1 MGECRNT
8 AIVLAAGQGKR
19 MHSKIQKQFME
30 LDGMPVLCYSLRCF
44 QESPLIRDVILVT
57 GEEYVFWCK
66 EEIVEKYGFTKVSAV
81 VSGGKERYDSV
92 YEGLLSCENSDF
104 VLIHDGARPF
114 ITEEIYCTLCP
125 EEESIMISAWPE
137 FTEEWDFAADEEA
150 VETIKEAV
158 RGIRNVRTGMNVPPS
173 KKAKVFVVSE
183 DAAVREVFENGKVF
197 FATLGYA
204 SEVFVQ
210 ADKEGI
216 AEDAVSA
223 VIGNAVIYMPFA
235 ELVDIEKEI
244 ERLKKEEEKLEK
256 ELARVNG
263 MLNMPA
269 RYSFPFDYCSGLSL
283 VLDKNSMTEVTRSQ
297 LALFQ
302 IDISVLEEDLD
313 TAHQW
318 YICKTPP
325 SMCHVFEELYA
336 AKEHETSQ
344 YFRIKVLELLYHAT
358 KLRKEDRVAATYYAR
373 EHIEIVKRVR
383 KAMLKDLSRST
394 PLEQFLRGEAI
405 STVTFQTIF
414 KQIYGRSPY
423 AYLKHYRM
431 NSAAVQLRESNESIN
446 QIALSLGYSNAS
458 KFARAFRDVFGVLP
472 KDYRTAQKAI

>member
-1 MGECRNT
+1 MTQRSIYQNLDPTLNGYHPDWYDKNAKLISRKPGCSVISYQCNGT
-8 AIVLAAGQGKR
+8 GILYDYSIFPG
-19 MHSKIQKQFME
+19 IDLIFM
-30 LDGMPVLCYSLRCF
+30 DFNC
-44 QESPLIRDVILVT
+44 
-57 GEEYVFWCK
+57 
-66 EEIVEKYGFTKVSAV
+66 
-81 VSGGKERYDSV
+81 
-92 YEGLLSCENSDF
+92 SDIF
-104 VLIHDGARPF
+104 
-114 ITEEIYCTLCP
+114 
-125 EEESIMISAWPE
+125 
-137 FTEEWDFAADEEA
+137 DEPNEM
-150 VETIKEAV
+150 
-158 RGIRNVRTGMNVPPS
+158 RNVLEIRHYQEGRVEFEFEGD
-173 KKAKVFVVSE
+173 KVFHLQQDE
-183 DAAVREVFENGKVF
+183 FC
-197 FATLGYA
+197 
-204 SEVFVQ
+204 
-210 ADKEGI
+210 
-216 AEDAVSA
+216 
-223 VIGNAVIYMPFA
+223 
-235 ELVDIEKEI
+235 
-244 ERLKKEEEKLEK
+244 
-256 ELARVNG
+256 VNG

-336 AKEHETSQ
+336 AKEHEASQ

>member
-1 MGECRNT
+1 MTQRSIYQTLDPTLNGYHPDWYDKNAKLISRKPGCSVISYQCNGT
-8 AIVLAAGQGKR
+8 GILYDYSIFPG
-19 MHSKIQKQFME
+19 IDLIFM
-30 LDGMPVLCYSLRCF
+30 DFNC
-44 QESPLIRDVILVT
+44 
-57 GEEYVFWCK
+57 
-66 EEIVEKYGFTKVSAV
+66 
-81 VSGGKERYDSV
+81 
-92 YEGLLSCENSDF
+92 SDIF
-104 VLIHDGARPF
+104 
-114 ITEEIYCTLCP
+114 
-125 EEESIMISAWPE
+125 
-137 FTEEWDFAADEEA
+137 DEPNEM
-150 VETIKEAV
+150 
-158 RGIRNVRTGMNVPPS
+158 RNVLEIRHYQEGRVEFEFEGD
-173 KKAKVFVVSE
+173 KVFHLQQDE
-183 DAAVREVFENGKVF
+183 FC
-197 FATLGYA
+197 
-204 SEVFVQ
+204 
-210 ADKEGI
+210 
-216 AEDAVSA
+216 
-223 VIGNAVIYMPFA
+223 
-235 ELVDIEKEI
+235 
-244 ERLKKEEEKLEK
+244 
-256 ELARVNG
+256 VNG

>member
-1 MGECRNT
+1 MTQRSIYQNLDPTLNGYHPDWYDKNAKLISRKPGCSVISYQCNGT
-8 AIVLAAGQGKR
+8 GILYDYSIFPG
-19 MHSKIQKQFME
+19 IDLIFM
-30 LDGMPVLCYSLRCF
+30 DFNC
-44 QESPLIRDVILVT
+44 
-57 GEEYVFWCK
+57 
-66 EEIVEKYGFTKVSAV
+66 
-81 VSGGKERYDSV
+81 
-92 YEGLLSCENSDF
+92 SDIF
-104 VLIHDGARPF
+104 
-114 ITEEIYCTLCP
+114 
-125 EEESIMISAWPE
+125 
-137 FTEEWDFAADEEA
+137 DEPNEM
-150 VETIKEAV
+150 
-158 RGIRNVRTGMNVPPS
+158 RNVLEIRHYQEGRVEFEFEGD
-173 KKAKVFVVSE
+173 KVFHLQQDE
-183 DAAVREVFENGKVF
+183 FC
-197 FATLGYA
+197 
-204 SEVFVQ
+204 
-210 ADKEGI
+210 
-216 AEDAVSA
+216 
-223 VIGNAVIYMPFA
+223 
-235 ELVDIEKEI
+235 
-244 ERLKKEEEKLEK
+244 
-256 ELARVNG
+256 VNG

-405 STVTFQTIF
+405 STVTYQTIF

>member
-1 MGECRNT
+1 MTQRSIYQNLDPTLNGYHPDWYDKNAKLISRKPGCSVISYQCNGT
-8 AIVLAAGQGKR
+8 GILYDYSIFPG
-19 MHSKIQKQFME
+19 IDLIFM
-30 LDGMPVLCYSLRCF
+30 DFNC
-44 QESPLIRDVILVT
+44 
-57 GEEYVFWCK
+57 
-66 EEIVEKYGFTKVSAV
+66 
-81 VSGGKERYDSV
+81 
-92 YEGLLSCENSDF
+92 SDIF
-104 VLIHDGARPF
+104 
-114 ITEEIYCTLCP
+114 
-125 EEESIMISAWPE
+125 
-137 FTEEWDFAADEEA
+137 DEPNEM
-150 VETIKEAV
+150 
-158 RGIRNVRTGMNVPPS
+158 RNVLEIRHYQEGRVEFEFEGD
-173 KKAKVFVVSE
+173 KVFHLQQDE
-183 DAAVREVFENGKVF
+183 FC
-197 FATLGYA
+197 
-204 SEVFVQ
+204 
-210 ADKEGI
+210 
-216 AEDAVSA
+216 
-223 VIGNAVIYMPFA
+223 
-235 ELVDIEKEI
+235 
-244 ERLKKEEEKLEK
+244 
-256 ELARVNG
+256 VNG

-472 KDYRTAQKAI
+472 KDYWTAQKAI

>member
-1 MGECRNT
+1 MTQRSIYQNLDPTLNGYHPDWYDKNAKLISRKPGCSVISYQCNGT
-8 AIVLAAGQGKR
+8 GILYDYSIFPG
-19 MHSKIQKQFME
+19 IDLIFM
-30 LDGMPVLCYSLRCF
+30 DFNC
-44 QESPLIRDVILVT
+44 
-57 GEEYVFWCK
+57 
-66 EEIVEKYGFTKVSAV
+66 
-81 VSGGKERYDSV
+81 
-92 YEGLLSCENSDF
+92 SDIF
-104 VLIHDGARPF
+104 
-114 ITEEIYCTLCP
+114 
-125 EEESIMISAWPE
+125 
-137 FTEEWDFAADEEA
+137 DEPNEM
-150 VETIKEAV
+150 
-158 RGIRNVRTGMNVPPS
+158 RNVLEIRHYQEGRVEFEFEGD
-173 KKAKVFVVSE
+173 KVFHLQQDE
-183 DAAVREVFENGKVF
+183 FC
-197 FATLGYA
+197 
-204 SEVFVQ
+204 
-210 ADKEGI
+210 
-216 AEDAVSA
+216 
-223 VIGNAVIYMPFA
+223 
-235 ELVDIEKEI
+235 
-244 ERLKKEEEKLEK
+244 
-256 ELARVNG
+256 VNG

-405 STVTFQTIF
+405 STVPFQTIF

>member
-1 MGECRNT
+1 MTQRSIYQNLDPTLNGYHPDWYDKNAKLISRKPGCSVISYQCNGT
-8 AIVLAAGQGKR
+8 GILYDYSIFPG
-19 MHSKIQKQFME
+19 IDLIFM
-30 LDGMPVLCYSLRCF
+30 DFNC
-44 QESPLIRDVILVT
+44 
-57 GEEYVFWCK
+57 
-66 EEIVEKYGFTKVSAV
+66 
-81 VSGGKERYDSV
+81 
-92 YEGLLSCENSDF
+92 SDIF
-104 VLIHDGARPF
+104 
-114 ITEEIYCTLCP
+114 
-125 EEESIMISAWPE
+125 
-137 FTEEWDFAADEEA
+137 DEPNEM
-150 VETIKEAV
+150 
-158 RGIRNVRTGMNVPPS
+158 RNVLEIRHYQEGRVEFEFEGD
-173 KKAKVFVVSE
+173 KVFHLQQDE
-183 DAAVREVFENGKVF
+183 FC
-197 FATLGYA
+197 
-204 SEVFVQ
+204 
-210 ADKEGI
+210 
-216 AEDAVSA
+216 
-223 VIGNAVIYMPFA
+223 
-235 ELVDIEKEI
+235 
-244 ERLKKEEEKLEK
+244 
-256 ELARVNG
+256 VNG

-269 RYSFPFDYCSGLSL
+269 RYSFPFDYCRGLSL

>member
-1 MGECRNT
+1 MSQRSIYQNLDPTLNGYHPDWYDKNAKLISRKPGCSVISYQCNGT
-8 AIVLAAGQGKR
+8 GILYDYSIFPG
-19 MHSKIQKQFME
+19 IDLIFM
-30 LDGMPVLCYSLRCF
+30 DFNC
-44 QESPLIRDVILVT
+44 
-57 GEEYVFWCK
+57 
-66 EEIVEKYGFTKVSAV
+66 
-81 VSGGKERYDSV
+81 
-92 YEGLLSCENSDF
+92 SDIF
-104 VLIHDGARPF
+104 
-114 ITEEIYCTLCP
+114 
-125 EEESIMISAWPE
+125 
-137 FTEEWDFAADEEA
+137 DEPNEM
-150 VETIKEAV
+150 
-158 RGIRNVRTGMNVPPS
+158 RNVLEIRHYQEGRVEFEFEGD
-173 KKAKVFVVSE
+173 KVFHLQQDE
-183 DAAVREVFENGKVF
+183 FC
-197 FATLGYA
+197 
-204 SEVFVQ
+204 
-210 ADKEGI
+210 
-216 AEDAVSA
+216 
-223 VIGNAVIYMPFA
+223 
-235 ELVDIEKEI
+235 
-244 ERLKKEEEKLEK
+244 
-256 ELARVNG
+256 VNG

>member
-1 MGECRNT
+1 MTQRSIYQNLDPTLNGYHPDWYDKNAKLISRKPGCSVISYQCNGT
-8 AIVLAAGQGKR
+8 GILYDYSIFPG
-19 MHSKIQKQFME
+19 IDLIFM
-30 LDGMPVLCYSLRCF
+30 DFNC
-44 QESPLIRDVILVT
+44 
-57 GEEYVFWCK
+57 
-66 EEIVEKYGFTKVSAV
+66 
-81 VSGGKERYDSV
+81 
-92 YEGLLSCENSDF
+92 SDIF
-104 VLIHDGARPF
+104 
-114 ITEEIYCTLCP
+114 
-125 EEESIMISAWPE
+125 
-137 FTEEWDFAADEEA
+137 DEPNEM
-150 VETIKEAV
+150 
-158 RGIRNVRTGMNVPPS
+158 RNVLEIRHYQEGRVEFEFEGD
-173 KKAKVFVVSE
+173 KVFHLQQDE
-183 DAAVREVFENGKVF
+183 FC
-197 FATLGYA
+197 
-204 SEVFVQ
+204 
-210 ADKEGI
+210 
-216 AEDAVSA
+216 
-223 VIGNAVIYMPFA
+223 
-235 ELVDIEKEI
+235 
-244 ERLKKEEEKLEK
+244 
-256 ELARVNG
+256 VNG

-394 PLEQFLRGEAI
+394 PLEQFLQGEAI

>member
-1 MGECRNT
+1 MTQRSIYQNLDPTLNGYHPDWYDKNAKLISRKPGCSVISYQCNGT
-8 AIVLAAGQGKR
+8 GILYDYSIFPG
-19 MHSKIQKQFME
+19 IDLIFM
-30 LDGMPVLCYSLRCF
+30 DFNC
-44 QESPLIRDVILVT
+44 
-57 GEEYVFWCK
+57 
-66 EEIVEKYGFTKVSAV
+66 
-81 VSGGKERYDSV
+81 
-92 YEGLLSCENSDF
+92 SDIF
-104 VLIHDGARPF
+104 
-114 ITEEIYCTLCP
+114 
-125 EEESIMISAWPE
+125 
-137 FTEEWDFAADEEA
+137 DEPNEM
-150 VETIKEAV
+150 
-158 RGIRNVRTGMNVPPS
+158 RNVLEIRHYQEGRVEFEFEGD
-173 KKAKVFVVSE
+173 KVFHLQQDE
-183 DAAVREVFENGKVF
+183 FC
-197 FATLGYA
+197 
-204 SEVFVQ
+204 
-210 ADKEGI
+210 
-216 AEDAVSA
+216 
-223 VIGNAVIYMPFA
+223 
-235 ELVDIEKEI
+235 
-244 ERLKKEEEKLEK
+244 
-256 ELARVNG
+256 VNG

-431 NSAAVQLRESNESIN
+431 NSAAVQVRESNESIN
-446 QIALSLGYSNAS
+446 QMALSLGYSNAS

>member
-1 MGECRNT
+1 MTQRSIYQNLDPTLNGYHPDWYDKNAKLISRKPGCSVISYQCNGT
-8 AIVLAAGQGKR
+8 GILYDYSIFPG
-19 MHSKIQKQFME
+19 IDLIFM
-30 LDGMPVLCYSLRCF
+30 DFNC
-44 QESPLIRDVILVT
+44 
-57 GEEYVFWCK
+57 
-66 EEIVEKYGFTKVSAV
+66 
-81 VSGGKERYDSV
+81 
-92 YEGLLSCENSDF
+92 SDIF
-104 VLIHDGARPF
+104 
-114 ITEEIYCTLCP
+114 
-125 EEESIMISAWPE
+125 
-137 FTEEWDFAADEEA
+137 DEPNEM
-150 VETIKEAV
+150 
-158 RGIRNVRTGMNVPPS
+158 RNVLEIRHYQEGRVEFEFEGD
-173 KKAKVFVVSE
+173 KVFHLQQDE
-183 DAAVREVFENGKVF
+183 FC
-197 FATLGYA
+197 
-204 SEVFVQ
+204 
-210 ADKEGI
+210 
-216 AEDAVSA
+216 
-223 VIGNAVIYMPFA
+223 
-235 ELVDIEKEI
+235 
-244 ERLKKEEEKLEK
+244 
-256 ELARVNG
+256 VNG

-394 PLEQFLRGEAI
+394 PLEQFLRGI

>member
-1 MGECRNT
+1 TQRSIYQNLDPTLNGYHPDWYDKNAKLISRKPGCSVISYQCNGT
-8 AIVLAAGQGKR
+8 GILYDYSIFPG
-19 MHSKIQKQFME
+19 IDLIFM
-30 LDGMPVLCYSLRCF
+30 DFNC
-44 QESPLIRDVILVT
+44 
-57 GEEYVFWCK
+57 
-66 EEIVEKYGFTKVSAV
+66 
-81 VSGGKERYDSV
+81 
-92 YEGLLSCENSDF
+92 SDIF
-104 VLIHDGARPF
+104 
-114 ITEEIYCTLCP
+114 
-125 EEESIMISAWPE
+125 
-137 FTEEWDFAADEEA
+137 DEPNEM
-150 VETIKEAV
+150 
-158 RGIRNVRTGMNVPPS
+158 RNVLEIRHYQEGRVEFEFEGD
-173 KKAKVFVVSE
+173 KVFHLQQDE
-183 DAAVREVFENGKVF
+183 FC
-197 FATLGYA
+197 
-204 SEVFVQ
+204 
-210 ADKEGI
+210 
-216 AEDAVSA
+216 
-223 VIGNAVIYMPFA
+223 
-235 ELVDIEKEI
+235 
-244 ERLKKEEEKLEK
+244 
-256 ELARVNG
+256 VNG

>member
-1 MGECRNT
+1 MTQRSIYQNLDPTLNGYHPDWYDKNAKLISRKPGCSVISYQCNGT
-8 AIVLAAGQGKR
+8 GILYDYSIFPG
-19 MHSKIQKQFME
+19 IDLIFM
-30 LDGMPVLCYSLRCF
+30 DFNC
-44 QESPLIRDVILVT
+44 
-57 GEEYVFWCK
+57 
-66 EEIVEKYGFTKVSAV
+66 
-81 VSGGKERYDSV
+81 
-92 YEGLLSCENSDF
+92 SDIF
-104 VLIHDGARPF
+104 
-114 ITEEIYCTLCP
+114 
-125 EEESIMISAWPE
+125 
-137 FTEEWDFAADEEA
+137 DEPNEM
-150 VETIKEAV
+150 
-158 RGIRNVRTGMNVPPS
+158 RNVLEIRHYQEGRVEFEFEGD
-173 KKAKVFVVSE
+173 KVFHLQQDE
-183 DAAVREVFENGKVF
+183 FC
-197 FATLGYA
+197 
-204 SEVFVQ
+204 
-210 ADKEGI
+210 
-216 AEDAVSA
+216 
-223 VIGNAVIYMPFA
+223 
-235 ELVDIEKEI
+235 
-244 ERLKKEEEKLEK
+244 
-256 ELARVNG
+256 VNG

-336 AKEHETSQ
+336 AKEHETSR

>member
-1 MGECRNT
+1 MRQRSIYQNLDPTLNGYHPDWYDKNAKLISRKPGCSVISYQCNGT
-8 AIVLAAGQGKR
+8 GILYDYSIFPG
-19 MHSKIQKQFME
+19 IDLIFM
-30 LDGMPVLCYSLRCF
+30 DFNC
-44 QESPLIRDVILVT
+44 
-57 GEEYVFWCK
+57 
-66 EEIVEKYGFTKVSAV
+66 
-81 VSGGKERYDSV
+81 
-92 YEGLLSCENSDF
+92 SDIF
-104 VLIHDGARPF
+104 
-114 ITEEIYCTLCP
+114 
-125 EEESIMISAWPE
+125 
-137 FTEEWDFAADEEA
+137 DEPNEM
-150 VETIKEAV
+150 
-158 RGIRNVRTGMNVPPS
+158 RNVLEIRHYQEGRVEFEFEGD
-173 KKAKVFVVSE
+173 KVFHLQQDE
-183 DAAVREVFENGKVF
+183 FC
-197 FATLGYA
+197 
-204 SEVFVQ
+204 
-210 ADKEGI
+210 
-216 AEDAVSA
+216 
-223 VIGNAVIYMPFA
+223 
-235 ELVDIEKEI
+235 
-244 ERLKKEEEKLEK
+244 
-256 ELARVNG
+256 VNG

>member
-1 MGECRNT
+1 MTQRSIYQNLDPTLNGYHPDWYDKNAKLISRKPGCSVISYQCNGT
-8 AIVLAAGQGKR
+8 GILYDYSIFPG
-19 MHSKIQKQFME
+19 IDLIFM
-30 LDGMPVLCYSLRCF
+30 DFNC
-44 QESPLIRDVILVT
+44 
-57 GEEYVFWCK
+57 
-66 EEIVEKYGFTKVSAV
+66 
-81 VSGGKERYDSV
+81 
-92 YEGLLSCENSDF
+92 SDIF
-104 VLIHDGARPF
+104 
-114 ITEEIYCTLCP
+114 
-125 EEESIMISAWPE
+125 
-137 FTEEWDFAADEEA
+137 DEPNEM
-150 VETIKEAV
+150 
-158 RGIRNVRTGMNVPPS
+158 RNVLEIRHYQEGRVEFEFEGD
-173 KKAKVFVVSE
+173 KVFHLQQDE
-183 DAAVREVFENGKVF
+183 FC
-197 FATLGYA
+197 
-204 SEVFVQ
+204 
-210 ADKEGI
+210 
-216 AEDAVSA
+216 
-223 VIGNAVIYMPFA
+223 
-235 ELVDIEKEI
+235 
-244 ERLKKEEEKLEK
+244 
-256 ELARVNG
+256 VNG

-458 KFARAFRDVFGVLP
+458 KYARAFRDVFGVLP

>member
-1 MGECRNT
+1 MTQRSIYQNLDPTLNGYHPDWYDKNAKLISRKPGCSVISYQCNGT
-8 AIVLAAGQGKR
+8 GILYDYSIFPG
-19 MHSKIQKQFME
+19 IDLIFM
-30 LDGMPVLCYSLRCF
+30 DFNC
-44 QESPLIRDVILVT
+44 
-57 GEEYVFWCK
+57 
-66 EEIVEKYGFTKVSAV
+66 
-81 VSGGKERYDSV
+81 
-92 YEGLLSCENSDF
+92 SDIF
-104 VLIHDGARPF
+104 
-114 ITEEIYCTLCP
+114 
-125 EEESIMISAWPE
+125 
-137 FTEEWDFAADEEA
+137 DEPNEM
-150 VETIKEAV
+150 
-158 RGIRNVRTGMNVPPS
+158 RNVLEIRHYQEGRVEFEFEGD
-173 KKAKVFVVSE
+173 KVFHLQQDE
-183 DAAVREVFENGKVF
+183 FC
-197 FATLGYA
+197 
-204 SEVFVQ
+204 
-210 ADKEGI
+210 
-216 AEDAVSA
+216 
-223 VIGNAVIYMPFA
+223 
-235 ELVDIEKEI
+235 
-244 ERLKKEEEKLEK
+244 
-256 ELARVNG
+256 VNG

-318 YICKTPP
+318 YICRTPP

>member
-1 MGECRNT
+1 MTQRSIYQNLDPTLNGYHPDWYDKNAKLISRKPGCSVISYQCNGT
-8 AIVLAAGQGKR
+8 GILYDYSIFPG
-19 MHSKIQKQFME
+19 IDLIFM
-30 LDGMPVLCYSLRCF
+30 DFNC
-44 QESPLIRDVILVT
+44 
-57 GEEYVFWCK
+57 
-66 EEIVEKYGFTKVSAV
+66 
-81 VSGGKERYDSV
+81 
-92 YEGLLSCENSDF
+92 SDIF
-104 VLIHDGARPF
+104 
-114 ITEEIYCTLCP
+114 
-125 EEESIMISAWPE
+125 
-137 FTEEWDFAADEEA
+137 DEPNEM
-150 VETIKEAV
+150 
-158 RGIRNVRTGMNVPPS
+158 RNVLEIRHYQEGRVEFEFEGD
-173 KKAKVFVVSE
+173 KVFHLQQDE
-183 DAAVREVFENGKVF
+183 FC
-197 FATLGYA
+197 
-204 SEVFVQ
+204 
-210 ADKEGI
+210 
-216 AEDAVSA
+216 
-223 VIGNAVIYMPFA
+223 
-235 ELVDIEKEI
+235 
-244 ERLKKEEEKLEK
+244 
-256 ELARVNG
+256 VNG

-373 EHIEIVKRVR
+373 EHIEIVKRVH

-446 QIALSLGYSNAS
+446 QIALSLGYDCSPSAYRSGCRPNLCTGKRETCRARNA
-458 KFARAFRDVFGVLP
+458 R
-472 KDYRTAQKAI
+472 RTNCP

>member
-1 MGECRNT
+1 MTQRSIYQNLDPTLNGYHPDWYDKNAKLISRKPGCSVISYQCNGTGILYDYSIFPGIDLIFMDFNCSDIFEEPNQVRN
-8 AIVLAAGQGKR
+8 IL
-19 MHSKIQKQFME
+19 E
-30 LDGMPVLCYSLRCF
+30 LRHY
-44 QESPLIRDVILVT
+44 QEGRI
-57 GEEYVFWCK
+57 EFEF
-66 EEIVEKYGFTKVSAV
+66 
-81 VSGGKERYDSV
+81 
-92 YEGLLSCENSDF
+92 EGD
-104 VLIHDGARPF
+104 
-114 ITEEIYCTLCP
+114 
-125 EEESIMISAWPE
+125 
-137 FTEEWDFAADEEA
+137 
-150 VETIKEAV
+150 
-158 RGIRNVRTGMNVPPS
+158 
-173 KKAKVFVVSE
+173 KVFHLQQGE
-183 DAAVREVFENGKVF
+183 FC
-197 FATLGYA
+197 
-204 SEVFVQ
+204 
-210 ADKEGI
+210 
-216 AEDAVSA
+216 
-223 VIGNAVIYMPFA
+223 
-235 ELVDIEKEI
+235 
-244 ERLKKEEEKLEK
+244 
-256 ELARVNG
+256 VNG
-263 MLNMPA
+263 MLNIPA

>member
-1 MGECRNT
+1 MDPTLNGYHPDWYDKNAKLISRKPGCSVISYQCNGT
-8 AIVLAAGQGKR
+8 GILYDYSIFPG
-19 MHSKIQKQFME
+19 IDLIFM
-30 LDGMPVLCYSLRCF
+30 DFNC
-44 QESPLIRDVILVT
+44 
-57 GEEYVFWCK
+57 
-66 EEIVEKYGFTKVSAV
+66 
-81 VSGGKERYDSV
+81 
-92 YEGLLSCENSDF
+92 SDIF
-104 VLIHDGARPF
+104 
-114 ITEEIYCTLCP
+114 
-125 EEESIMISAWPE
+125 
-137 FTEEWDFAADEEA
+137 DEPNEM
-150 VETIKEAV
+150 
-158 RGIRNVRTGMNVPPS
+158 RNVLEIRHYQEGRVEFEFEGD
-173 KKAKVFVVSE
+173 KVFHLQQDE
-183 DAAVREVFENGKVF
+183 FC
-197 FATLGYA
+197 
-204 SEVFVQ
+204 
-210 ADKEGI
+210 
-216 AEDAVSA
+216 
-223 VIGNAVIYMPFA
+223 
-235 ELVDIEKEI
+235 
-244 ERLKKEEEKLEK
+244 
-256 ELARVNG
+256 VNG

>member
-1 MGECRNT
+1 MTQRSIYQNLDPTLNGYHPDWYDKNAKLISRKPGCSVISYQCNGT
-8 AIVLAAGQGKR
+8 GILYDYSIFPG
-19 MHSKIQKQFME
+19 IDLIFM
-30 LDGMPVLCYSLRCF
+30 DFNC
-44 QESPLIRDVILVT
+44 
-57 GEEYVFWCK
+57 
-66 EEIVEKYGFTKVSAV
+66 
-81 VSGGKERYDSV
+81 
-92 YEGLLSCENSDF
+92 SDIF
-104 VLIHDGARPF
+104 
-114 ITEEIYCTLCP
+114 
-125 EEESIMISAWPE
+125 
-137 FTEEWDFAADEEA
+137 DEPNEM
-150 VETIKEAV
+150 
-158 RGIRNVRTGMNVPPS
+158 RNVLEIRHYQEGRVEFEFEGD
-173 KKAKVFVVSE
+173 KVFHLQQDE
-183 DAAVREVFENGKVF
+183 FC
-197 FATLGYA
+197 
-204 SEVFVQ
+204 
-210 ADKEGI
+210 
-216 AEDAVSA
+216 
-223 VIGNAVIYMPFA
+223 
-235 ELVDIEKEI
+235 
-244 ERLKKEEEKLEK
+244 
-256 ELARVNG
+256 VNG

-358 KLRKEDRVAATYYAR
+358 KLRKEDRVAATYYTR

>member
-1 MGECRNT
+1 MTQRSIYQNLDPTLNGYHPDWYDKNAKLISRKPGCSVISYQCNGT
-8 AIVLAAGQGKR
+8 GILYDYSIFPG
-19 MHSKIQKQFME
+19 IDLIFM
-30 LDGMPVLCYSLRCF
+30 DFNC
-44 QESPLIRDVILVT
+44 
-57 GEEYVFWCK
+57 
-66 EEIVEKYGFTKVSAV
+66 
-81 VSGGKERYDSV
+81 
-92 YEGLLSCENSDF
+92 SDIF
-104 VLIHDGARPF
+104 
-114 ITEEIYCTLCP
+114 
-125 EEESIMISAWPE
+125 
-137 FTEEWDFAADEEA
+137 DEPNEM
-150 VETIKEAV
+150 
-158 RGIRNVRTGMNVPPS
+158 RNVLEIRHYQEGRVEFEFEGD
-173 KKAKVFVVSE
+173 KVFHLQQDE
-183 DAAVREVFENGKVF
+183 FC
-197 FATLGYA
+197 
-204 SEVFVQ
+204 
-210 ADKEGI
+210 
-216 AEDAVSA
+216 
-223 VIGNAVIYMPFA
+223 
-235 ELVDIEKEI
+235 
-244 ERLKKEEEKLEK
+244 
-256 ELARVNG
+256 VNG

-405 STVTFQTIF
+405 SSVTFQTIF

>member
-1 MGECRNT
+1 MTQRSIYQNLDPTLNGYHPDWYDKNAKLISRKPGCSVISYQCNGT
-8 AIVLAAGQGKR
+8 GILYDYSIFPG
-19 MHSKIQKQFME
+19 IDLIFM
-30 LDGMPVLCYSLRCF
+30 DFNC
-44 QESPLIRDVILVT
+44 
-57 GEEYVFWCK
+57 
-66 EEIVEKYGFTKVSAV
+66 
-81 VSGGKERYDSV
+81 
-92 YEGLLSCENSDF
+92 SDIF
-104 VLIHDGARPF
+104 
-114 ITEEIYCTLCP
+114 
-125 EEESIMISAWPE
+125 
-137 FTEEWDFAADEEA
+137 DEPNEM
-150 VETIKEAV
+150 
-158 RGIRNVRTGMNVPPS
+158 RNVLEIRHYQEGRVEFEFEGD
-173 KKAKVFVVSE
+173 KVFHLQQDE
-183 DAAVREVFENGKVF
+183 FC
-197 FATLGYA
+197 
-204 SEVFVQ
+204 
-210 ADKEGI
+210 
-216 AEDAVSA
+216 
-223 VIGNAVIYMPFA
+223 
-235 ELVDIEKEI
+235 
-244 ERLKKEEEKLEK
+244 
-256 ELARVNG
+256 VNG

-358 KLRKEDRVAATYYAR
+358 NLRKEDRVAATYYAR

>member
-1 MGECRNT
+1 MTQRSIYQNLDPTLNGYHPDWYDKNAKLISRKPGCSVISYQCNGT
-8 AIVLAAGQGKR
+8 GILYDYSIFPG
-19 MHSKIQKQFME
+19 IDLIFM
-30 LDGMPVLCYSLRCF
+30 DFNC
-44 QESPLIRDVILVT
+44 
-57 GEEYVFWCK
+57 
-66 EEIVEKYGFTKVSAV
+66 
-81 VSGGKERYDSV
+81 
-92 YEGLLSCENSDF
+92 SDIF
-104 VLIHDGARPF
+104 
-114 ITEEIYCTLCP
+114 
-125 EEESIMISAWPE
+125 
-137 FTEEWDFAADEEA
+137 DEPNEM
-150 VETIKEAV
+150 
-158 RGIRNVRTGMNVPPS
+158 RNVLEIRHYQEGRVEFEFEGD
-173 KKAKVFVVSE
+173 KVFHLQQDE
-183 DAAVREVFENGKVF
+183 FC
-197 FATLGYA
+197 
-204 SEVFVQ
+204 
-210 ADKEGI
+210 
-216 AEDAVSA
+216 
-223 VIGNAVIYMPFA
+223 
-235 ELVDIEKEI
+235 
-244 ERLKKEEEKLEK
+244 
-256 ELARVNG
+256 VNG

-423 AYLKHYRM
+423 AYLKHYQM

>member
-1 MGECRNT
+1 MTQRSIYQNLDPTLNGYHPDWYDKNAKLISRKPGCSVISYQCNDT
-8 AIVLAAGQGKR
+8 GILYDYSIFPG
-19 MHSKIQKQFME
+19 IDLIFM
-30 LDGMPVLCYSLRCF
+30 DFNC
-44 QESPLIRDVILVT
+44 
-57 GEEYVFWCK
+57 
-66 EEIVEKYGFTKVSAV
+66 
-81 VSGGKERYDSV
+81 
-92 YEGLLSCENSDF
+92 SDIF
-104 VLIHDGARPF
+104 
-114 ITEEIYCTLCP
+114 
-125 EEESIMISAWPE
+125 
-137 FTEEWDFAADEEA
+137 DEPNEM
-150 VETIKEAV
+150 
-158 RGIRNVRTGMNVPPS
+158 RNVLEIRHYQEGRVEFEFEGD
-173 KKAKVFVVSE
+173 KVFHLQQDE
-183 DAAVREVFENGKVF
+183 FC
-197 FATLGYA
+197 
-204 SEVFVQ
+204 
-210 ADKEGI
+210 
-216 AEDAVSA
+216 
-223 VIGNAVIYMPFA
+223 
-235 ELVDIEKEI
+235 
-244 ERLKKEEEKLEK
+244 
-256 ELARVNG
+256 VNG

>member
-1 MGECRNT
+1 MTQRSIYQNLDPTLNGYHPDWYDKNAKLISRKPGCSVISYQCNGT
-8 AIVLAAGQGKR
+8 GILYDYSIFPG
-19 MHSKIQKQFME
+19 IDLIFM
-30 LDGMPVLCYSLRCF
+30 DFNC
-44 QESPLIRDVILVT
+44 
-57 GEEYVFWCK
+57 
-66 EEIVEKYGFTKVSAV
+66 
-81 VSGGKERYDSV
+81 
-92 YEGLLSCENSDF
+92 SDIF
-104 VLIHDGARPF
+104 
-114 ITEEIYCTLCP
+114 
-125 EEESIMISAWPE
+125 
-137 FTEEWDFAADEEA
+137 DEPNEM
-150 VETIKEAV
+150 
-158 RGIRNVRTGMNVPPS
+158 RNVLEIRHYQEGRVEFEFEGD
-173 KKAKVFVVSE
+173 KVFHLQQDE
-183 DAAVREVFENGKVF
+183 FC
-197 FATLGYA
+197 
-204 SEVFVQ
+204 
-210 ADKEGI
+210 
-216 AEDAVSA
+216 
-223 VIGNAVIYMPFA
+223 
-235 ELVDIEKEI
+235 
-244 ERLKKEEEKLEK
+244 
-256 ELARVNG
+256 VNG

-472 KDYRTAQKAI
+472 KDCRTAQKAI

>member
-1 MGECRNT
+1 MTQRSIYQNLDPTLNGYHPDWYDKNAKLISRKPGCSVISYQSNGT
-8 AIVLAAGQGKR
+8 GILYDYSIFPG
-19 MHSKIQKQFME
+19 IDLIFM
-30 LDGMPVLCYSLRCF
+30 DFNC
-44 QESPLIRDVILVT
+44 
-57 GEEYVFWCK
+57 
-66 EEIVEKYGFTKVSAV
+66 
-81 VSGGKERYDSV
+81 
-92 YEGLLSCENSDF
+92 SDIF
-104 VLIHDGARPF
+104 
-114 ITEEIYCTLCP
+114 
-125 EEESIMISAWPE
+125 
-137 FTEEWDFAADEEA
+137 DEPNEM
-150 VETIKEAV
+150 
-158 RGIRNVRTGMNVPPS
+158 RNVLEIRHYQEGRVEFEFEGD
-173 KKAKVFVVSE
+173 KVFHLQQDE
-183 DAAVREVFENGKVF
+183 FC
-197 FATLGYA
+197 
-204 SEVFVQ
+204 
-210 ADKEGI
+210 
-216 AEDAVSA
+216 
-223 VIGNAVIYMPFA
+223 
-235 ELVDIEKEI
+235 
-244 ERLKKEEEKLEK
+244 
-256 ELARVNG
+256 VNG

>member
-1 MGECRNT
+1 MTQRSIYQNLDPTLNGYHPDWYDKNAKLISRKPGCSVISYQCNGT
-8 AIVLAAGQGKR
+8 GILYDYSIFPG
-19 MHSKIQKQFME
+19 IDLIFM
-30 LDGMPVLCYSLRCF
+30 DFNC
-44 QESPLIRDVILVT
+44 
-57 GEEYVFWCK
+57 
-66 EEIVEKYGFTKVSAV
+66 
-81 VSGGKERYDSV
+81 
-92 YEGLLSCENSDF
+92 SDIF
-104 VLIHDGARPF
+104 
-114 ITEEIYCTLCP
+114 
-125 EEESIMISAWPE
+125 
-137 FTEEWDFAADEEA
+137 DEPNEM
-150 VETIKEAV
+150 
-158 RGIRNVRTGMNVPPS
+158 RNVLEIRHYQEGRVEFEFEGD
-173 KKAKVFVVSE
+173 KVFHLQQDE
-183 DAAVREVFENGKVF
+183 FC
-197 FATLGYA
+197 
-204 SEVFVQ
+204 
-210 ADKEGI
+210 
-216 AEDAVSA
+216 
-223 VIGNAVIYMPFA
+223 
-235 ELVDIEKEI
+235 
-244 ERLKKEEEKLEK
+244 
-256 ELARVNG
+256 VNG

-405 STVTFQTIF
+405 STVTFQSIF

>member
-1 MGECRNT
+1 MTQRSIYQNLDPTLNGYHPNWYDKNAQLISRKPGCSVISYQCNGT
-8 AIVLAAGQGKR
+8 GILYDYSIFPG
-19 MHSKIQKQFME
+19 IDLIFM
-30 LDGMPVLCYSLRCF
+30 DFNC
-44 QESPLIRDVILVT
+44 
-57 GEEYVFWCK
+57 
-66 EEIVEKYGFTKVSAV
+66 
-81 VSGGKERYDSV
+81 
-92 YEGLLSCENSDF
+92 SDIF
-104 VLIHDGARPF
+104 
-114 ITEEIYCTLCP
+114 
-125 EEESIMISAWPE
+125 
-137 FTEEWDFAADEEA
+137 DEPNEM
-150 VETIKEAV
+150 
-158 RGIRNVRTGMNVPPS
+158 RNVLEIRHYQEGRVEFEFEGD
-173 KKAKVFVVSE
+173 KVFHLQQDE
-183 DAAVREVFENGKVF
+183 FC
-197 FATLGYA
+197 
-204 SEVFVQ
+204 
-210 ADKEGI
+210 
-216 AEDAVSA
+216 
-223 VIGNAVIYMPFA
+223 
-235 ELVDIEKEI
+235 
-244 ERLKKEEEKLEK
+244 
-256 ELARVNG
+256 VNG

>member
-1 MGECRNT
+1 MTQRSIYQNLDPTLNGYHPDWYDKNAKLISRKPGCSVISYQCNGT
-8 AIVLAAGQGKR
+8 GILYDYSIFPG
-19 MHSKIQKQFME
+19 IDLIFM
-30 LDGMPVLCYSLRCF
+30 DFNC
-44 QESPLIRDVILVT
+44 
-57 GEEYVFWCK
+57 
-66 EEIVEKYGFTKVSAV
+66 
-81 VSGGKERYDSV
+81 
-92 YEGLLSCENSDF
+92 SDIF
-104 VLIHDGARPF
+104 
-114 ITEEIYCTLCP
+114 
-125 EEESIMISAWPE
+125 
-137 FTEEWDFAADEEA
+137 DEPNEM
-150 VETIKEAV
+150 
-158 RGIRNVRTGMNVPPS
+158 RNVLEIRHYQEGRVEFEFEGD
-173 KKAKVFVVSE
+173 KVFHLQQDE
-183 DAAVREVFENGKVF
+183 FC
-197 FATLGYA
+197 
-204 SEVFVQ
+204 
-210 ADKEGI
+210 
-216 AEDAVSA
+216 
-223 VIGNAVIYMPFA
+223 
-235 ELVDIEKEI
+235 
-244 ERLKKEEEKLEK
+244 
-256 ELARVNG
+256 VNG

-325 SMCHVFEELYA
+325 SMCNVFEELYA

>member
-1 MGECRNT
+1 MTQRSIYQN
-8 AIVLAAGQGKR
+8 
-19 MHSKIQKQFME
+19 
-30 LDGMPVLCYSLRCF
+30 LDPTLNGYHP
-44 QESPLIRDVILVT
+44 D
-57 GEEYVFWCK
+57 
-66 EEIVEKYGFTKVSAV
+66 
-81 VSGGKERYDSV
+81 RYDKNAKLISRKPGCSV
-92 YEGLLSCENSDF
+92 ISYQCNGTGILYDYSIFPGIDLIFMDFNCSDIF
-104 VLIHDGARPF
+104 
-114 ITEEIYCTLCP
+114 
-125 EEESIMISAWPE
+125 
-137 FTEEWDFAADEEA
+137 DEPNEM
-150 VETIKEAV
+150 
-158 RGIRNVRTGMNVPPS
+158 RNVLEIRHYQEGRVEFEFEGD
-173 KKAKVFVVSE
+173 KVFHLQQDE
-183 DAAVREVFENGKVF
+183 FC
-197 FATLGYA
+197 
-204 SEVFVQ
+204 
-210 ADKEGI
+210 
-216 AEDAVSA
+216 
-223 VIGNAVIYMPFA
+223 
-235 ELVDIEKEI
+235 
-244 ERLKKEEEKLEK
+244 
-256 ELARVNG
+256 VNG

>member
-1 MGECRNT
+1 MTQRSIYQNLDPTLNGYHPDWYDKNAKLISRKPGCSVISYQCNGT
-8 AIVLAAGQGKR
+8 GILYDYSIFPG
-19 MHSKIQKQFME
+19 IDLIFM
-30 LDGMPVLCYSLRCF
+30 DFNC
-44 QESPLIRDVILVT
+44 
-57 GEEYVFWCK
+57 
-66 EEIVEKYGFTKVSAV
+66 
-81 VSGGKERYDSV
+81 
-92 YEGLLSCENSDF
+92 SDIF
-104 VLIHDGARPF
+104 
-114 ITEEIYCTLCP
+114 
-125 EEESIMISAWPE
+125 
-137 FTEEWDFAADEEA
+137 DEPNEM
-150 VETIKEAV
+150 
-158 RGIRNVRTGMNVPPS
+158 RNVLEIRHYQEGRVEFEFEGD
-173 KKAKVFVVSE
+173 KVFHLQQDE
-183 DAAVREVFENGKVF
+183 FC
-197 FATLGYA
+197 
-204 SEVFVQ
+204 
-210 ADKEGI
+210 
-216 AEDAVSA
+216 
-223 VIGNAVIYMPFA
+223 
-235 ELVDIEKEI
+235 
-244 ERLKKEEEKLEK
+244 
-256 ELARVNG
+256 VNG

-373 EHIEIVKRVR
+373 ENIAIVKRVR

>member
-1 MGECRNT
+1 MTQRSIYQNLDPTLNGYHPDWYDKNAKLISRKPGCSVISYQCNGT
-8 AIVLAAGQGKR
+8 GILYDYSIFPG
-19 MHSKIQKQFME
+19 IDLIFM
-30 LDGMPVLCYSLRCF
+30 DFNC
-44 QESPLIRDVILVT
+44 
-57 GEEYVFWCK
+57 
-66 EEIVEKYGFTKVSAV
+66 
-81 VSGGKERYDSV
+81 
-92 YEGLLSCENSDF
+92 SDIF
-104 VLIHDGARPF
+104 
-114 ITEEIYCTLCP
+114 
-125 EEESIMISAWPE
+125 
-137 FTEEWDFAADEEA
+137 DEPNEM
-150 VETIKEAV
+150 
-158 RGIRNVRTGMNVPPS
+158 RNVLEIRHYQEGRVEFEFEGD
-173 KKAKVFVVSE
+173 KVFHLQQDE
-183 DAAVREVFENGKVF
+183 FC
-197 FATLGYA
+197 
-204 SEVFVQ
+204 
-210 ADKEGI
+210 
-216 AEDAVSA
+216 
-223 VIGNAVIYMPFA
+223 
-235 ELVDIEKEI
+235 
-244 ERLKKEEEKLEK
+244 
-256 ELARVNG
+256 VNG

-283 VLDKNSMTEVTRSQ
+283 VLDKNSMTEVTESQ

>member
-1 MGECRNT
+1 MTQRSIYQNLDPTLNGYHPDWYDKNAKLISRKPGCSVISYQCNGT
-8 AIVLAAGQGKR
+8 GILYDYSIFPG
-19 MHSKIQKQFME
+19 IDLIFM
-30 LDGMPVLCYSLRCF
+30 DFNC
-44 QESPLIRDVILVT
+44 
-57 GEEYVFWCK
+57 
-66 EEIVEKYGFTKVSAV
+66 
-81 VSGGKERYDSV
+81 
-92 YEGLLSCENSDF
+92 SDIF
-104 VLIHDGARPF
+104 
-114 ITEEIYCTLCP
+114 
-125 EEESIMISAWPE
+125 
-137 FTEEWDFAADEEA
+137 DEPNEM
-150 VETIKEAV
+150 
-158 RGIRNVRTGMNVPPS
+158 RNVLEIRHYQEGRVEFEFEGD
-173 KKAKVFVVSE
+173 KVFHLQQNE
-183 DAAVREVFENGKVF
+183 FC
-197 FATLGYA
+197 
-204 SEVFVQ
+204 
-210 ADKEGI
+210 
-216 AEDAVSA
+216 
-223 VIGNAVIYMPFA
+223 
-235 ELVDIEKEI
+235 
-244 ERLKKEEEKLEK
+244 
-256 ELARVNG
+256 VNG

>member
-1 MGECRNT
+1 MTQRSIYQNLDPTLNGYHPDWYDKNAKLISRKPGCSVISYQCNGT
-8 AIVLAAGQGKR
+8 GILYDYSIFPG
-19 MHSKIQKQFME
+19 IDLIFM
-30 LDGMPVLCYSLRCF
+30 DFNC
-44 QESPLIRDVILVT
+44 
-57 GEEYVFWCK
+57 
-66 EEIVEKYGFTKVSAV
+66 
-81 VSGGKERYDSV
+81 
-92 YEGLLSCENSDF
+92 SDIF
-104 VLIHDGARPF
+104 
-114 ITEEIYCTLCP
+114 
-125 EEESIMISAWPE
+125 
-137 FTEEWDFAADEEA
+137 DEPNEM
-150 VETIKEAV
+150 
-158 RGIRNVRTGMNVPPS
+158 RNVLEIRHYQEGRVEFEFEGD
-173 KKAKVFVVSE
+173 KVFHLQQDE
-183 DAAVREVFENGKVF
+183 FC
-197 FATLGYA
+197 
-204 SEVFVQ
+204 
-210 ADKEGI
+210 
-216 AEDAVSA
+216 
-223 VIGNAVIYMPFA
+223 
-235 ELVDIEKEI
+235 
-244 ERLKKEEEKLEK
+244 
-256 ELARVNG
+256 VNG

-373 EHIEIVKRVR
+373 EHIESVKRVR

>member
-1 MGECRNT
+1 MTQRSIYQNLDPTLNGYHPDWYDKNAKLISRKPGCSVISYQCNGT
-8 AIVLAAGQGKR
+8 GILYDYSIFPG
-19 MHSKIQKQFME
+19 IDLIFM
-30 LDGMPVLCYSLRCF
+30 DFNC
-44 QESPLIRDVILVT
+44 
-57 GEEYVFWCK
+57 
-66 EEIVEKYGFTKVSAV
+66 
-81 VSGGKERYDSV
+81 
-92 YEGLLSCENSDF
+92 SDIF
-104 VLIHDGARPF
+104 
-114 ITEEIYCTLCP
+114 
-125 EEESIMISAWPE
+125 
-137 FTEEWDFAADEEA
+137 DEPNEM
-150 VETIKEAV
+150 
-158 RGIRNVRTGMNVPPS
+158 RNVLEIRHYQEGRVEFEFEGD
-173 KKAKVFVVSE
+173 KVFHLQQDE
-183 DAAVREVFENGKVF
+183 FC
-197 FATLGYA
+197 
-204 SEVFVQ
+204 
-210 ADKEGI
+210 
-216 AEDAVSA
+216 
-223 VIGNAVIYMPFA
+223 
-235 ELVDIEKEI
+235 
-244 ERLKKEEEKLEK
+244 
-256 ELARVNG
+256 VNG

-283 VLDKNSMTEVTRSQ
+283 VLDKNSMTEVTSSQ

>member
-1 MGECRNT
+1 MTQRSIYQNLDPTLNGYHPDWYDKNAKLISRKPGCSVISYQCNGT
-8 AIVLAAGQGKR
+8 GILYDYSIFPG
-19 MHSKIQKQFME
+19 IDLIFM
-30 LDGMPVLCYSLRCF
+30 DFNC
-44 QESPLIRDVILVT
+44 
-57 GEEYVFWCK
+57 
-66 EEIVEKYGFTKVSAV
+66 
-81 VSGGKERYDSV
+81 
-92 YEGLLSCENSDF
+92 SDIF
-104 VLIHDGARPF
+104 
-114 ITEEIYCTLCP
+114 
-125 EEESIMISAWPE
+125 
-137 FTEEWDFAADEEA
+137 DEPNEM
-150 VETIKEAV
+150 
-158 RGIRNVRTGMNVPPS
+158 RNVLEIRHYQEGRVEFEFEGD
-173 KKAKVFVVSE
+173 KVFHLQQDE
-183 DAAVREVFENGKVF
+183 FC
-197 FATLGYA
+197 
-204 SEVFVQ
+204 
-210 ADKEGI
+210 
-216 AEDAVSA
+216 
-223 VIGNAVIYMPFA
+223 
-235 ELVDIEKEI
+235 
-244 ERLKKEEEKLEK
+244 
-256 ELARVNG
+256 VNG

-373 EHIEIVKRVR
+373 EHLEIVKRVR
-383 KAMLKDLSRST
+383 KAMLQDLSRST

>member
-1 MGECRNT
+1 MTQRSIYQNLDPTLNGYHPDWYDKNAKLISRKPGCSVISYQYNGT
-8 AIVLAAGQGKR
+8 GILYDYSIFPG
-19 MHSKIQKQFME
+19 IDLIFM
-30 LDGMPVLCYSLRCF
+30 DFNC
-44 QESPLIRDVILVT
+44 
-57 GEEYVFWCK
+57 
-66 EEIVEKYGFTKVSAV
+66 
-81 VSGGKERYDSV
+81 
-92 YEGLLSCENSDF
+92 SDIF
-104 VLIHDGARPF
+104 
-114 ITEEIYCTLCP
+114 
-125 EEESIMISAWPE
+125 
-137 FTEEWDFAADEEA
+137 DEPNEM
-150 VETIKEAV
+150 
-158 RGIRNVRTGMNVPPS
+158 RNVLEIRHYQEGRVEFEFEGD
-173 KKAKVFVVSE
+173 KVFHLQQDE
-183 DAAVREVFENGKVF
+183 FC
-197 FATLGYA
+197 
-204 SEVFVQ
+204 
-210 ADKEGI
+210 
-216 AEDAVSA
+216 
-223 VIGNAVIYMPFA
+223 
-235 ELVDIEKEI
+235 
-244 ERLKKEEEKLEK
+244 
-256 ELARVNG
+256 VNG

>member
-1 MGECRNT
+1 MTQRSIYQNLDPTLNGYHPDWYDKNAKLISRKPGCSVISYQCNGT
-8 AIVLAAGQGKR
+8 GILYDYSIFPG
-19 MHSKIQKQFME
+19 IDLIFM
-30 LDGMPVLCYSLRCF
+30 DFNC
-44 QESPLIRDVILVT
+44 
-57 GEEYVFWCK
+57 
-66 EEIVEKYGFTKVSAV
+66 
-81 VSGGKERYDSV
+81 
-92 YEGLLSCENSDF
+92 SDIF
-104 VLIHDGARPF
+104 
-114 ITEEIYCTLCP
+114 
-125 EEESIMISAWPE
+125 
-137 FTEEWDFAADEEA
+137 DEPNEM
-150 VETIKEAV
+150 
-158 RGIRNVRTGMNVPPS
+158 RNVLEIRHYQEGRVEFEFEGD
-173 KKAKVFVVSE
+173 KVFHLQQDE
-183 DAAVREVFENGKVF
+183 FC
-197 FATLGYA
+197 
-204 SEVFVQ
+204 
-210 ADKEGI
+210 
-216 AEDAVSA
+216 
-223 VIGNAVIYMPFA
+223 
-235 ELVDIEKEI
+235 
-244 ERLKKEEEKLEK
+244 
-256 ELARVNG
+256 VNG

-472 KDYRTAQKAI
+472 KDYQTAQKAI

>member
-1 MGECRNT
+1 MTQRSIYQNLDPTLNGYHPDWYDKNAKLISRKPGCSVISYQCNGT
-8 AIVLAAGQGKR
+8 GILYDYSIFPG
-19 MHSKIQKQFME
+19 IDLIFM
-30 LDGMPVLCYSLRCF
+30 DFNC
-44 QESPLIRDVILVT
+44 
-57 GEEYVFWCK
+57 
-66 EEIVEKYGFTKVSAV
+66 
-81 VSGGKERYDSV
+81 
-92 YEGLLSCENSDF
+92 SDIF
-104 VLIHDGARPF
+104 
-114 ITEEIYCTLCP
+114 
-125 EEESIMISAWPE
+125 
-137 FTEEWDFAADEEA
+137 DEPNEM
-150 VETIKEAV
+150 
-158 RGIRNVRTGMNVPPS
+158 RNVLEIRHYQEGRVEFEFEGD
-173 KKAKVFVVSE
+173 KVFHLQQDE
-183 DAAVREVFENGKVF
+183 FC
-197 FATLGYA
+197 
-204 SEVFVQ
+204 
-210 ADKEGI
+210 
-216 AEDAVSA
+216 
-223 VIGNAVIYMPFA
+223 
-235 ELVDIEKEI
+235 
-244 ERLKKEEEKLEK
+244 
-256 ELARVNG
+256 VNG

-358 KLRKEDRVAATYYAR
+358 KLRKEDRVAATYYDR

>member
-1 MGECRNT
+1 MTQRSIYQNLDPTLNGYHPDWYDKNAKLISRKPGCSVISYQCNGT
-8 AIVLAAGQGKR
+8 GILYDYSIFPG
-19 MHSKIQKQFME
+19 IDLIFM
-30 LDGMPVLCYSLRCF
+30 DFNC
-44 QESPLIRDVILVT
+44 
-57 GEEYVFWCK
+57 
-66 EEIVEKYGFTKVSAV
+66 
-81 VSGGKERYDSV
+81 
-92 YEGLLSCENSDF
+92 SDIF
-104 VLIHDGARPF
+104 
-114 ITEEIYCTLCP
+114 
-125 EEESIMISAWPE
+125 
-137 FTEEWDFAADEEA
+137 DEPNEM
-150 VETIKEAV
+150 
-158 RGIRNVRTGMNVPPS
+158 RNVLEIRHYQEGRVEFEFEGD
-173 KKAKVFVVSE
+173 KVFHLQQDE
-183 DAAVREVFENGKVF
+183 FC
-197 FATLGYA
+197 
-204 SEVFVQ
+204 
-210 ADKEGI
+210 
-216 AEDAVSA
+216 
-223 VIGNAVIYMPFA
+223 
-235 ELVDIEKEI
+235 
-244 ERLKKEEEKLEK
+244 
-256 ELARVNG
+256 VNG

-269 RYSFPFDYCSGLSL
+269 RYSLPFDYCSGLSL